1 MTQTDYWQLSH
12 GFLLVENVVSS
23 IGVKYH
29 IVSLDS
35 AFPIVV
41 LEQNGKQT
49 QGTLSGWMA
58 RLRRM
63 CMKGFSPFNC
73 SKASAMELCDKRR
86 QSLFV

>member
-23 IGVKYH
+23 IEVKYH
-29 IVSLDS
+29 IVYLDS

-41 LEQNGKQT
+41 LKRNGKQT
-49 QGTLSGWMA
+49 RETLSGWML
-58 RLRRM
+58 RLCKVCVKRVN
-63 CMKGFSPFNC
+63 PFNC
-73 SKASAMELCDKRR
+73 SKAFTMELCDKRR